1 MHINRRRFLLGLA
14 GFGTSLLGQNL
25 VSDPSHSSPGR
36 LVPQPREL
44 SLTAYDSL
52 RFVAIADTGMGDDGQ
67 YAVAKAM
74 GEFYDQSPFPLVLM
88 AGDNIY
94 NRGEMTK
101 IEDCFEKPY
110 AKLIEAGV
118 EFRAVLGNHDI
129 MTSNGRDQL
138 NYEPFNMLWRYYTF
152 RKGPVQFFGLDTNDN
167 ADWEKQLVWLEQ
179 SLARTIAPW
188 KVVFAHHPV
197 YSSGQHGSNA
207 ELQEKLKPI
216 FAKHGVQLYL
226 SGHDHNYERSQP
238 IDGTTYIVH
247 GGGSNIRGVGWSEH
261 TAATAERLSFVAIEA
276 TRNSLR
282 TSAIDVD
289 GQVFDTSEIGI
300 HQLNAGELIGI

>member
-1 MHINRRRFLLGLA
+1 MRINRRRVLLGLA
-14 GFGTSLLGQNL
+14 GFGASLLGQTL
-25 VSDPSHSSPGR
+25 ISHSHPNSPDH
-36 LVPQPREL
+36 PAANAREL
-44 SLTAYDSL
+44 SLNSYDSL
-52 RFVAIADTGMGDDGQ
+52 RFVAIADTGTGEAGQ

-74 GEFYDQSPFPLVLM
+74 GDYYDQKPYPLVLM

-94 NRGEMTK
+94 DRGEMTK
-101 IEDCFEKPY
+101 IVDCFEKPY

-138 NYEPFNMLWRYYTF
+138 NYKPFNMLWRYYTF

-167 ADWEKQLVWLEQ
+167 ADWARQLEWLEE

-188 KVVFAHHPV
+188 KVVFAHHPL
-197 YSSGQHGSNA
+197 YSSGMHGSSV

-216 FAKHGVQLYL
+216 FAKHKVQLYL

-261 TAATAERLSFVAIEA
+261 TAFAAEKLSFVAIEA
-276 TRNSLR
+276 TRKILHIN
-282 TSAIDVD
+282 AIDTD
-289 GQVFDTSEIGI
+289 GQVFDSSEISI
-300 HQLNAGELIGI
+300 KQLSAGELISI